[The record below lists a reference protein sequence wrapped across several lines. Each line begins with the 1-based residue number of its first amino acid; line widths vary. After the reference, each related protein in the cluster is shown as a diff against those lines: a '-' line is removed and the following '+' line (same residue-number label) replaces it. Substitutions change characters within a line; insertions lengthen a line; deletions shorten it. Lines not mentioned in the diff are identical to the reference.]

1 MGCLVTVNQ
10 SQPSKAKLDI
20 QFNLYLIALLFL
32 GFGGGKYISFEDR
45 QWHQP
50 CFTCS
55 QCSVTLVGAGFFPD
69 GDRILC
75 RDCHNNL

>member
-1 MGCLVTVNQ
+1 MKPN
-10 SQPSKAKLDI
+10 SKLDMP
-20 QFNLYLIALLFL
+20 FHFRPVPLAP

-55 QCSVTLVGAGFFPD
+55 QCSISLVGAGFFPD

-75 RDCHNNL
+75 RECNSGL